1 MSRYISAL
9 GFIVA
14 IVGCA
19 SAQRVVV
26 PAPDTLSISPA
37 DAQSLWR
44 SACAPCHGL
53 KGDLE
58 GVDLSVFKKPPRDWS
73 GIGPSFGFFF
83 GGDKM
88 RAGIYRSIHD
98 GKDQMPAFAEILSS
112 EQIWALVHHIEGL

>member
-1 MSRYISAL
+1 MRNYTMAL
-9 GFIVA
+9 GLMA
-14 IVGCA
+14 ALWGCA
-19 SAQRVVV
+19 SAQRVAV
-26 PAPDTLSISPA
+26 PAPDTLSVTPA
-37 DAQSLWR
+37 DAQSLWQ
-44 SACAPCHGL
+44 STCAPCHGL

-58 GVDLSVFKKPPRDWS
+58 GVDVSAFKKPPRDWS

-98 GKDQMPAFAEILSS
+98 GKDQMPAFGEILSS